1 MRYRER
7 LDRICHL
14 WVSGNGGLRF
24 VLCMCLGWILCEMPV
39 SAQVVPYAVVV
50 GGVATLS
57 ADARSL
63 PTSQGLS
70 ISLYKPENGPAL
82 NFFAGAHLNP
92 YLSIQASYIW
102 NRNDLTLSSSS
113 LASNSF
119 FEERRTSSQNAL
131 ILDVMA
137 YFRPLKS
144 RLRPYLSIGAGPV
157 RFSSARQRQVAIGG
171 TPLLP
176 QEHFSSVRPAL
187 RVAVGMD
194 VKLAD
199 HVAFRYSFSETIR
212 HNDISTQLSPPGQ
225 RSLANF
231 QNLIGVVFRF

>member
-1 MRYRER
+1 M
-7 LDRICHL
+7 
-14 WVSGNGGLRF
+14 LRF
-24 VLCMCLGWILCEMPV
+24 ILVVALECVCFQAPAL
-39 SAQVVPYAVVV
+39 AQTTPFAGVV

-57 ADARSL
+57 ADTRSL
-63 PTSQGLS
+63 SSPQGLS

-92 YLSIQASYIW
+92 YLSIQVSYIW

-113 LASNSF
+113 PASNSF

-131 ILDVMA
+131 IVDVMA
-137 YFRPLKS
+137 YFRPLES
-144 RLRPYLSIGAGPV
+144 RLRPYLSVGAGPA
-157 RFSSARQRQVAIGG
+157 RFSSSRQAEVAMGG

-176 QEHFSSVRPAL
+176 PEHFSSVRPAL

-194 VKLAD
+194 VKLVD
-199 HVAFRYSFSETIR
+199 HVALRYSFSETIR
-212 HNDISTQLSPPGQ
+212 HNDISAQLSPPGQ

-231 QNLIGVVFRF
+231 QNLFGIVFSF

>member
-1 MRYRER
+1 MGYCGR
-7 LDRICHL
+7 LDRICHP
-14 WVSGNGGLRF
+14 WVSGSVILRF
-24 VLCMCLGWILCEMPV
+24 ALYLFLGWIFSETRVL
-39 SAQVVPYAVVV
+39 AQVVPFAGVV

-70 ISLYKPENGPAL
+70 VSLYKPENGLAL

-113 LASNSF
+113 PASNSF

-144 RLRPYLSIGAGPV
+144 RLRPYLSVGAGPV
-157 RFSSARQRQVAIGG
+157 RFSSARQAEVAMGG

-187 RVAVGMD
+187 RAAVGID
-194 VKLAD
+194 VRLA
-199 HVAFRYSFSETIR
+199 HHLALRYTFSETIR
-212 HNDISTQLSPPGQ
+212 HNDISAQLSPPGQ

-231 QNLIGVVFRF
+231 QNLFGVAFHF

>member
-1 MRYRER
+1 M
-7 LDRICHL
+7 
-14 WVSGNGGLRF
+14 LRF
-24 VLCMCLGWILCEMPV
+24 ILVVALECVCFQAPA
-39 SAQVVPYAVVV
+39 SAQITPFAGVV

-63 PTSQGLS
+63 TSPQGLN

-113 LASNSF
+113 PASNSF

-131 ILDVMA
+131 IVDVMA
-137 YFRPLKS
+137 YFRPLES
-144 RLRPYLSIGAGPV
+144 RLRPYLSVGAGPA
-157 RFSSARQRQVAIGG
+157 RFASSRQAEIVMGG
-171 TPLLP
+171 TPPLP
-176 QEHFSSVRPAL
+176 PEHFSSVRPAL
-187 RVAVGMD
+187 RVAVGID
-194 VKLAD
+194 VRLA
-199 HVAFRYSFSETIR
+199 HHLALRYSFSETIR
-212 HNDISTQLSPPGQ
+212 HNDISAQLSPPGQ

-231 QNLIGVVFRF
+231 QNLFGLAFHF